1 MAGNTHTGKV
11 VANARPSAQG
21 AHRFEVCRP
30 PWGNGSVRLRLCCR
44 RTVVH
49 DTWYGPVARRSSRL
63 EVYRWAT
70 VQSNHLMRGQTS
82 EVGNL
87 CDGGNTMHLAIGRV
101 AHINARSGPSNRSL
115 TNNSHASLAP
125 SSVPACGRA
134 VAGGCVHWISCW
146 LAGAG
151 SAYACSTTT
160 HTFTH
165 ANLERRCWQ
174 LSTSRSTPPEIDA
187 SSMFRRGGCRCS
199 SRL

>member
-30 PWGNGSVRLRLCCR
+30 PWGNRAVRLRLCCR

-49 DTWYGPVARRSSRL
+49 DTWYGPVARHNSRL

-70 VQSNHLMRGQTS
+70 VPSNHLMRGQTS

-101 AHINARSGPSNRSL
+101 AHTNARSGPPNRSL
-115 TNNSHASLAP
+115 ANNSHASLAP
-125 SSVPACGRA
+125 SSVPAYGRA
-134 VAGGCVHWISCW
+134 VAGGCVHWISLLACW
-146 LAGAG
+146 GGICLCVFNDHTHIHPRQPRAEMLAAVNI
-151 SAYACSTTT
+151 AIDSTR
-160 HTFTH
+160 
-165 ANLERRCWQ
+165 N
-174 LSTSRSTPPEIDA
+174 
-187 SSMFRRGGCRCS
+187 
-199 SRL
+199 